1 MHMLYIAICTYVHFN
16 VGTTNSL
23 KSFPQL
29 RALDDCGEIPETTTK
44 CNKNTGEKT
53 KLQKWTR
60 GIWIC
65 ASGGGHI
72 QMWQPLYQ

>member
-1 MHMLYIAICTYVHFN
+1 MQSHDTLL
-16 VGTTNSL
+16 GTTQALLRYPKLAKLDNCDEV
-23 KSFPQL
+23 PQ
-29 RALDDCGEIPETTTK
+29 TK
-44 CNKNTGEKT
+44 TACNKETGEKK

-72 QMWQPLYQ
+72 QMWHPLYQ

>member
-1 MHMLYIAICTYVHFN
+1 MLI
-16 VGTTNSL
+16 GTAATL
-23 KSFPQL
+23 AQYPKL
-29 RALDDCGEIPETTTK
+29 VELDNCGEIEESTTS
-44 CNKNTGEKT
+44 CNKETGET
-53 KLQKWTR
+53 KRIQRWTR

>member
-1 MHMLYIAICTYVHFN
+1 MHSNAPVH

-23 KSFPQL
+23 DSFPQL
-29 RALDDCGEIPETTTK
+29 KTLDNCGEAPDTITK
-44 CNKNTGEKT
+44 CT
-53 KLQKWTR
+53 KDIGDKKRLQKWTR
-60 GIWIC
+60 GIWVC

>member
-1 MHMLYIAICTYVHFN
+1 M
-16 VGTTNSL
+16 L
-23 KSFPQL
+23 KSFPRL
-29 RALDDCGEIPETTTK
+29 KMIDDGSEDAVTK
-44 CNKNTGEKT
+44 TACNKDTGDK
-53 KLQKWTR
+53 KRLQKWTR